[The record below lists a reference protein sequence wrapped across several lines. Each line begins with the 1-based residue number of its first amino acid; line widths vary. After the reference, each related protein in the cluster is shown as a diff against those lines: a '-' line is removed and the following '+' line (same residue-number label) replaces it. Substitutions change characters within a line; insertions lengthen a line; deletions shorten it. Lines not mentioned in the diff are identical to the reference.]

1 MCNITHET
9 NQETSVIR
17 DAVGEVGE
25 IDLLGGEEGLELR
38 LDAFAVLREELLPLN
53 RISNSLS
60 PFGHS

>member
-60 PFGHS
+60 PFGHG

>member
-1 MCNITHET
+1 MCNITNET

-25 IDLLGGEEGLELR
+25 VDLLGGEEGLELR

-53 RISNSLS
+53 RISNSR
-60 PFGHS
+60 FGHG

>member
-25 IDLLGGEEGLELR
+25 VDLLGGEEGLELR

-60 PFGHS
+60 PFGHG

>member
-1 MCNITHET
+1 M
-9 NQETSVIR
+9 IR

-60 PFGHS
+60 PFGHG